1 MQAKNRAKRLAA
13 RIVAGL
19 LALLFLLMLVPF
31 VRAEGTDETV
41 YPAPSVTSNAAL
53 VYNLQYDKVLFAQN
67 DSAPIYPASFAKV
80 MTALL
85 CYEHRQTL
93 GTSVKI
99 TVTEEDD
106 LTVNGLGLVVDE
118 ELDFDTLLSAMVV
131 GSSNDAAMVLARKVG
146 GTVADFVNR
155 MNEKAAELGCENTHF
170 ANPTGL
176 HNGSAQTTLSDVAK
190 ICKAAY
196 SINDYMQTSSLLRF
210 EIPATNK
217 NEKVRVVTNS
227 NLLLNPRTDLGYYV
241 KDAMGINHGYTP
253 QSGYCVASV
262 RDTKG
267 AINLVLVSGGYK
279 NEAKQNGALLD
290 AMSLFSY
297 AEKAFEITT
306 VLKRESVMR
315 EVPVRLSDTQDHVLL
330 IAGSDVSALLPVGF
344 NRVTDIEERL
354 FLTEEVLEA
363 PIVEG
368 TSYGSVE
375 IYFKGELVGS
385 AELLAQ
391 RSLARSTSLALLNS
405 VEEFLRLPVVR
416 LILIILACVV
426 AAFLVLCCILLAVQN
441 RKKSGLTPQQRRAK
455 KKLEKELL
463 WKEKVRQQEYFR
475 VRRKERKIRRDEAIE
490 DFRRA
495 RERHLKA
502 QEEALRR
509 AEQRAKTAQRPSQRP
524 APQNRTTANTAN
536 NPRPAAGCE
545 TRPVQK
551 AARPPQATLQNARQP
566 VQSTAKN
573 AQRPVQNTRLQA
585 PQNAKRPPR
594 PKE

>member
-1 MQAKNRAKRLAA
+1 MQKTARENRFAVRVA
-13 RIVAGL
+13 AGL
-19 LALLFLLMLVPF
+19 LALVFLFFLAPTAF
-31 VRAEGTDETV
+31 ASGEESI
-41 YPAPSVTSNAAL
+41 YPEPSINSDAAL
-53 VYNLQYDKVLFAQN
+53 VYNLQYDKVLFNQN
-67 DSAPIYPASFAKV
+67 ADNPIYPASFAKV
-80 MTALL
+80 MTAIL

-93 GTSVKI
+93 GTSVKV

-106 LTVNGLGLVVDE
+106 LTVNGLGLLVE
-118 ELDFDTLLSAMVV
+118 EEFDFDTLLSAMVV
-131 GSSNDAAMVLARKVG
+131 GSSNDAAMVLARTVG
-146 GTVADFVNR
+146 GTVSDFVNR
-155 MNEKAAELGCENTHF
+155 MNEKAKELGCENTHF

-176 HNGSAQTTLSDVAK
+176 HNGSAQTTLSDMAK

-217 NEKVRVVTNS
+217 SEKTRVVTNS

-253 QSGYCVASV
+253 QSGYCLASV

-279 NEAKQNGALLD
+279 NEEKQNSALLD
-290 AMSLFSY
+290 AMALFSY

-306 VLKRESVMR
+306 VLKRETVMR
-315 EVPVRLSDTQDHVLL
+315 EVPVRLSDTQDHILL
-330 IAGSDVSALLPVGF
+330 IAGSDVSSLLPVGF
-344 NRVTDIEERL
+344 NRVTDIEQRI
-354 FLTEEVLEA
+354 FLTEKVLEA

-375 IYFKGELVGS
+375 IYFKGELIGS

-391 RSLARSTSLALLNS
+391 RSLSRSTSLALLSS
-405 VEEFLRLPVVR
+405 VEEFLQLPVVR
-416 LILIILACVV
+416 LILIIVACVV
-426 AAFLVLCCILLAVQN
+426 AAFLILCCILLAVQN

-455 KKLEKELL
+455 KKMEKELL

-475 VRRKERKIRRDEAIE
+475 VRRKERKLRRDEAIE

-509 AEQRAKTAQRPSQRP
+509 AEQRARAAQRPTTGP
-524 APQNRTTANTAN
+524 APKRQTGVPTKP

-551 AARPPQATLQNARQP
+551 GPRPTQGTRPKAPNGSAHRPP
-566 VQSTAKN
+566 
-573 AQRPVQNTRLQA
+573 NT
-585 PQNAKRPPR
+585 K
-594 PKE
+594 K